1 MDKRP
6 NSSAAID
13 WNILFIA
20 WLVSI
25 IATLGSLFFSEV
37 MEFPPCT
44 FCWYQRILMYPLVF
58 IFLVGL
64 FPFDKNV
71 LKYALPFAILG
82 WLVSLYHNL
91 LQLKIIP
98 ESTTPCAM
106 GIPCSA
112 KYIDIFGFLTI
123 PMLSFIAFSIISILL
138 IILKRR
144 LSNG

>member
-1 MDKRP
+1 MNISEKSDA
-6 NSSAAID
+6 NN
-13 WNILFIA
+13 WNILFVA
-20 WLVSI
+20 WLISI

-37 MEFPPCT
+37 MEYPPCT

-64 FPFDKNV
+64 FPFDRGV
-71 LKYALPFAILG
+71 LKYAFPFVILG

-91 LQLKIIP
+91 LQMDIIA

-123 PMLSFIAFSIISILL
+123 PMLSFIAFSIILILL
-138 IILKRR
+138 ILLKRR
-144 LSNG
+144 LAK

>member
-1 MDKRP
+1 MT
-6 NSSAAID
+6 NNQQSSGTN
-13 WNILFIA
+13 WNLTFFA
-20 WLVSI
+20 WLVAI

-71 LKYALPFAILG
+71 IKYAFPFAIVG
-82 WLVSLYHNL
+82 WLIALYHNL
-91 LQLKIIP
+91 LQYGIIP
-98 ESTTPCAM
+98 ESATPCSQ
-106 GIPCSA
+106 GVPCSA
-112 KYIDIFGFLTI
+112 KYISWFDILTI
-123 PMLSFIAFSIISILL
+123 PMLSFIAFSIILILL

-144 LSNG
+144 LSS